1 MDHIVTEHAETAK
14 PVDAFAFGE
23 NWQRFLHDLDDDRI
37 DKAQESLVEML
48 ELDSLAGKRFLDIGS
63 GSGLFSLVA
72 RRFGATVR
80 SFDVDPN
87 SVACAMAL
95 RDRYRRD
102 DPDWDIS
109 AGSALDTDFLDTLGQ
124 WDIVYSWGVLHHTGA
139 MWQALENVDSLVAK
153 NGLLFVA
160 IYNHQGGPTRR
171 WAWIKKTYVSLPPY
185 LRFLVLWPCFVR
197 MWGKAFLR
205 DLLLGHPVRAWREY
219 SRERGMSPWRDV
231 VDWVG
236 GYPFEASTPEDIFE
250 FYKKRGYGL
259 RKLRTRNGHGCNE
272 FVFQKIR

>member
-1 MDHIVTEHAETAK
+1 MDDIVIEHAQTAK
-14 PVDAFAFGE
+14 GTDVFAFGE
-23 NWQRFLHDLDDDRI
+23 NWQRFLRDLDDDRI
-37 DKAQESLVEML
+37 DKAEKSLVEML
-48 ELDSLAGKRFLDIGS
+48 EHESLAGQRFLDIGS

-72 RRFGATVR
+72 RRLGATVR
-80 SFDVDPN
+80 SFDVDPD
-87 SVACAMAL
+87 SVACAKAL
-95 RDRYRRD
+95 RDRYRHDDRD
-102 DPDWDIS
+102 WEIT
-109 AGSALDTDFLDTLGQ
+109 AGSALDTEFLGTLGR

-139 MWQALENVDSLVAK
+139 MWQALENVDALVAE
-153 NGLLFVA
+153 NGLLFIA

-171 WAWIKKTYVSLPPY
+171 WTWIKKTYVRLPPY

-197 MWGKAFLR
+197 MWAKAFLR

-250 FYKKRGYGL
+250 FYKKKGYVL

-272 FVFQKIR
+272 FVFQKIG